1 MYIDPVSGT
10 LQSLNDTAG
19 NLNRI
24 KAQYE
29 EDQLKRAELLNRMG
43 QNPAAEKALWDANH
57 SGLLTR
63 YLPNRSEGW
72 TVDSPFYIE
81 GEQLD
86 SLNSLSADAIEGQKL
101 AGLDDK
107 GLKAQALSSLSGDF
121 ADARKMGNWGNV
133 SDNSD
138 ATNRLRNLDGNM
150 IQDDFVANKV
160 FSSGGDEVAP
170 KMVGDPVLKPLPFK
184 TKGMADSN
192 PYTQAYREKIK
203 TYQKEKAA
211 NDLIETSNREKTARN
226 SKIPSFARVYEGDET
241 DQITQLNNDAKKA
254 IKYYLDRGDT
264 TSAMLAYDT
273 YVTTGNS
280 IAQRYQHD
288 FKAIDA
294 KSLFPKDKGGGGT
307 GKGKMV
313 DYSYG
318 TGGIGGKGTLIQLPE
333 YTLGDE
339 EAQMKYIQKHYKT
352 LWDKEPNGRLSA
364 KVGTEGTE
372 FQTPE
377 DKARTEEL
385 QNKNSLVKSDAWEAL
400 VDKYD
405 GPFTSRAAAREK
417 ALAELKSQGKDV
429 VMDKYGRYVII
440 ETGGNNRNVVRSTGG
455 GNAVD
460 NAIGD

>member
-1 MYIDPVSGT
+1 MYIDSVSGT

-19 NLNRI
+19 NLNRF

-63 YLPNRSEGW
+63 YLPNMSKGW
-72 TVDSPFYIE
+72 EADSPFNIE
-81 GEQLD
+81 GESLD

-101 AGLDDK
+101 SGLDDK
-107 GLKAQALSSLSGDF
+107 GLKAQALSSLAGDF
-121 ADARKMGNWGNV
+121 ADTRGMTEWGNV
-133 SDNSD
+133 SDNTV
-138 ATNRLRNLDGNM
+138 ATDKLRSLDGKM
-150 IQDDFVANKV
+150 INDDFVANKV
-160 FSSGGDEVAP
+160 FSSGGDKVAP
-170 KMVGDPVLKPLPFK
+170 KMVGDPVLKPLKFK
-184 TKGMADSN
+184 TRGIADSN
-192 PYTQAYREKIK
+192 PYTREYREKIAA
-203 TYQKEKAA
+203 YQKEKSA
-211 NDLIETSNREKTARN
+211 NDVIETRNKSKEKRN
-226 SKIPSFARVYEGDET
+226 GEIPSFAKTYKGDET
-241 DQITQLNNDAKKA
+241 DQLTQLNNDATKA
-254 IKYYLDRGDT
+254 IKYYLNKGDT

-273 YVTTGNS
+273 YITTGNS

-294 KSLFPKDKGGGGT
+294 KSLFPKGKGGGNGRSD
-307 GKGKMV
+307 KKI

-339 EAQMKYIQKHYKT
+339 KAQMKYIETHYPK
-352 LWDKEPNGRLSA
+352 LWAKEPYANLSA

-385 QNKNSLVKSDAWEAL
+385 QNKNSLTQSDAWEAL

-405 GPFTSRAAAREK
+405 GVLTSRAKAREK
-417 ALAELKSQGKDV
+417 AYAELRAQGKDV
-429 VMDKYGRYVII
+429 VMDQYGRYVIVD
-440 ETGGNNRNVVRSTGG
+440 GGSSNRNVVQSNPEDEVTF
-455 GNAVD
+455 
-460 NAIGD
+460 